1 MDTSFKGEKPALP
14 KVELCI
20 SDTVIVVNSPGYAPH
35 LAAENADERLELI
48 QFSGGVFE
56 LYKGGNFNFTCRR

>member
-1 MDTSFKGEKPALP
+1 MDPSLKGEKLTLP
-14 KVELCI
+14 KVELFI
-20 SDTVIVVNSPGYAPH
+20 SDTAIVVNSLGYAPH

-48 QFSGGVFE
+48 QFGGGVFE